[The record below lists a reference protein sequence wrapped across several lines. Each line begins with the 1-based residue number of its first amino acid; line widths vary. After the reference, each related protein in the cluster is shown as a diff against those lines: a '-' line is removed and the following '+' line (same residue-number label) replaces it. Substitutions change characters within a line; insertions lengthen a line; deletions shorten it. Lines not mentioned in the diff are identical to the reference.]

1 MRREGRIA
9 AFLLMTAGVL
19 VGFSPAVTASR
30 GTVVAVGNP
39 RCNYVQAGILERR
52 VRDDARRASSQTP
65 DGLGTRYTELSS
77 IIREAQIERDI
88 LHEVCASSELLPID
102 DQLAGVIAWAL
113 VQQSDVA
120 GKRFSLVGCLA
131 TANGAQRALLADA
144 WYALASTFNTDGATP
159 GATPTPASLV
169 RDVVPEVRVRA
180 AAVGLSLPRFADA
193 TEYWRDTITSQRV
206 APCSSAAPSPR

>member
-77 IIREAQIERDI
+77 IIQEAQIERDI

-120 GKRFSLVGCLA
+120 GKRFALVGCLA